1 LKSKSDGG
9 AYANSFHPD
18 IVQLFRSEANMIVL
32 RSFLH
37 ARLLRFAIAGVAL
50 SILASMPATAQ
61 ERFAGQWRIA
71 SAVAAPWASNP
82 KDAADEADA
91 QRLIGR
97 PMTIGAA
104 NFQAPEPLGC
114 AKPKYVFRNASADA
128 LFEGSLNADGAGK
141 PTDPVAAARAL
152 GMTQKTARGMTASC
166 SEVEFFL
173 VDPDT
178 ILFGPNNRVF
188 TVKRAK

>member
-1 LKSKSDGG
+1 MI
-9 AYANSFHPD
+9 AH
-18 IVQLFRSEANMIVL
+18 RSSLTSPRLRLAFAGLSLIVL
-32 RSFLH
+32 
-37 ARLLRFAIAGVAL
+37 AAT
-50 SILASMPATAQ
+50 PAAAQ
-61 ERFAGQWRIA
+61 EHFAGQWRIA

-91 QRLIGR
+91 QRLIGK
-97 PMTIGAA
+97 PMTIAA
-104 NFQAPEPLGC
+104 ATFQAPEPLGC
-114 AKPKYVFRNASADA
+114 AKAKYVFHNVTADE

-166 SEVEFFL
+166 SEVEFYL

-178 ILFGPNNRVF
+178 ILFGLNNRVF